1 MGHAKRWYCHIATL
15 LLVFGLIML
24 IPPTASAYERPVLR
38 VGYTNAI
45 NYLSRDEYGFYH
57 GMTYEALENIATYMG
72 VTLEYVPG
80 TPAENLLRLHSGAI
94 DLVTCEEVSQNFL
107 PPTELT
113 APPAGTASIP
123 LGYGIGWL
131 LLSDQRPDLK
141 ADIQASQQSL
151 NSISPLF
158 GLHLLEKYQDQG
170 GAALELTAEE
180 KAYLKAHPVIR
191 AMASPGQPPYTFFTE
206 DGTHQGVIADIMNI
220 IASDLGT
227 TIEISPETDQS
238 SMMAHLTRGEIDLVT
253 DFYSDYNWARQHN
266 ADLTIPYLTLN
277 YVAVLRKDQSL
288 PEKPI
293 IACPRSHFYT
303 HDYMEKM
310 YPASQLQYYDTV
322 AECMS
327 AVNNRQ
333 ADMTLVK
340 AITAQ
345 SDIHQ
350 GNYYNLYITGN
361 IVFSHDV
368 AIAVSHQADPML
380 IHILNKEIA
389 HLSQQ
394 QISSIINRQIYAVQS
409 KDTLQSLIYRNP
421 IGSLVLISSLLL
433 GIILTLLLVMQLRR
447 KHSEE
452 LYREAHYLKEVNMYN
467 TRWFTQNL
475 PSTLAKYEEQQK
487 QGKLFLMVMSPQRIA
502 FMHELYSRQAF
513 NKALQELVARIRRN
527 NPWLLMDA
535 ISGDFFKLIV
545 LCRLPEGFTMEQA
558 AQKIAHEAG
567 TCVINDM
574 LTTVRYHIGL
584 YAIPASGQLVPERL
598 IDCVMLAHME
608 SVASH
613 ETTTYNE
620 SLHDELLKQKQL
632 ENLMDKALQ
641 NGEFQVYLQPKYDL
655 QTYEVLGAE
664 ALVRWQSPELGFLA
678 PAAFM
683 DLFEHNGFAIP
694 LDYYMLETICRYQ
707 QERIAKGATVL
718 PISVNQSGLH
728 FTEENYLK
736 RMQAIADTYQLPQGC
751 LELEITETAFID
763 YQSHD
768 TRDDAGTIINRLSQL
783 GFILSMDDFCTGYSS
798 IAMLQNL
805 PMDVMK
811 IDRQMLLTAEK
822 SPRARTI
829 LHHIVKLGQ
838 SLHMKV
844 LTEGIETKQQEELLL
859 SLGCRL
865 GQGFLFAEPMPLEE
879 FDDFLARHTQKS

>member
-1 MGHAKRWYCHIATL
+1 MGHAKRWYCHITTL
-15 LLVFGLIML
+15 LLVLSLITF
-24 IPPTASAYERPVLR
+24 ISPTASAYERPVLR
-38 VGYTNAI
+38 VGFSHAI
-45 NYLSRDEYGFYH
+45 NYLSRDEKGFYH
-57 GMTYEALENIATYMG
+57 GMTYEALESIATYMN

-80 TPAENLLRLHSGAI
+80 TQAENLQRLHQGTI
-94 DLVTCEEVSQNFL
+94 DLIACEEVSQNLL
-107 PPTELT
+107 PPPALT
-113 APPAGTASIP
+113 TPPAGTVSIP

-131 LLSDQRPDLK
+131 LLSDQRPELAENILTNQK
-141 ADIQASQQSL
+141 AL
-151 NSISPLF
+151 NSIDPLF
-158 GLHLLEKYQDQG
+158 GLHLLEKYRETG
-170 GAALELTAEE
+170 GASLELTAEE
-180 KAYLKAHPVIR
+180 KAYLQTHPVIH
-191 AMASPGQPPYTFFTE
+191 AMASPGQPPYTFF
-206 DGTHQGVIADIMNI
+206 DQAGTHQGVIAEIMNI
-220 IASDLGT
+220 IAADLGI
-227 TIEISPETDQS
+227 TIEIGAETDQAQ
-238 SMMAHLTRGEIDLVT
+238 MMEHLTRGEIDFVT
-253 DFYSDYNWARQHN
+253 DFYSDYNWAHQHN
-266 ADLTIPYLTLN
+266 ANLTIPYLTLN
-277 YVAVLRKDQSL
+277 YVAVLRKDQPL
-288 PEKPI
+288 PEKPVV
-293 IACPRSHFYT
+293 ACPHDHFYT
-303 HDYMEKM
+303 HDYIEKM
-310 YPASQLQYYDTV
+310 YPASQLRYYNNV
-322 AECMS
+322 AECMA
-327 AVNNRQ
+327 AVNNRE

-345 SDIHQ
+345 SDIYQ

-361 IVFSHDV
+361 VVFSHDV
-368 AIAVSHQADPML
+368 AIAVSEQADPML
-380 IHILNKEIA
+380 LHILNKEIA

-394 QISSIINRQIYAVQS
+394 QISSIINRQIYAIQG
-409 KDTLQSLIYRNP
+409 KDTFQSLIYRNP
-421 IGSLVLISSLLL
+421 IGSLFFISSLLL
-433 GIILTLLLVMQLRR
+433 AIILTLLLIMHLRH

-452 LYREAHYLKEVNMYN
+452 LYREAHYIKEIQMYN
-467 TRWFTQNL
+467 IRWFTQKL
-475 PSTLAKYEEQQK
+475 PENLAKYDVQRK
-487 QGKLFLMVMSPQRIA
+487 QGQLFLMVLSAQRIA
-502 FMHELYSRQAF
+502 FMHELYSRKTF
-513 NKALQELVARIRRN
+513 NTALHELIVRIRQD
-527 NPWLLMDA
+527 NPWLLIDA
-535 ISGDFFKLIV
+535 ISGDLFNLII
-545 LCRLPEGFTMEQA
+545 LCQLPPGLTMEQA
-558 AQKIAHEAG
+558 AQKIAAEAS
-567 TCVINDM
+567 TCIINDM
-574 LTTVRYHIGL
+574 PTTVHYHIGL
-584 YAIPASGQLVPERL
+584 YAIPPAGSLNPERL

-678 PAAFM
+678 PTAFM

-768 TRDDAGTIINRLSQL
+768 TRDDAETIINRLSQL

>member
-1 MGHAKRWYCHIATL
+1 MGRVQRWYRHLATV
-15 LLVFGLIML
+15 LLVFGLITL

-38 VGYTNAI
+38 VGYTNTI

-57 GMTYEALENIATYMG
+57 GMTYETLENIATYMG

-94 DLVTCEEVSQNFL
+94 DLVTCEEVSQNLL

-141 ADIQASQQSL
+141 ANIQASQQSL

-180 KAYLKAHPVIR
+180 KAYLKAHPIIR

-220 IASDLGT
+220 IASDLGI

-253 DFYSDYNWARQHN
+253 DIYSDYNWARQHN

-333 ADMTLVK
+333 ADMTFVK

-345 SDIHQ
+345 SDIYQ

-361 IVFSHDV
+361 VVFSHEV
-368 AIAVSHQADPML
+368 AIAVSNLANPML
-380 IHILNKEIA
+380 IRILNKEIA

-467 TRWFTQNL
+467 TRWFIQNL
-475 PSTLAKYEEQQK
+475 PKNLAAYDALRR
-487 QGKLFLMVMSPQRIA
+487 QGKLFLMVMSAQRIA

-513 NKALQELVARIRRN
+513 NKALQELGARIRRN

-558 AQKIAHEAG
+558 AQKIANEAG
-567 TCVINDM
+567 TYVINDM
-574 LTTVRYHIGL
+574 LTTVHYHIGL
-584 YAIPASGQLVPERL
+584 CAIPKAGESTPEHL
-598 IDCVMLAHME
+598 FDCVMLAHME

-613 ETTTYNE
+613 KTTTYNE
-620 SLHDELLKQKQL
+620 ALRHELLKQKKM
-632 ENLMDKALQ
+632 ENLMAKALQ

-655 QTYEVLGAE
+655 QTQEALAAE
-664 ALVRWQSPELGFLA
+664 ALVRWQSPELGFLT
-678 PAAFM
+678 PGDFM
-683 DLFEHNGFAIP
+683 DLFEHNGFAIQ
-694 LDYYMLETICRYQ
+694 LDYYMLKSICQYQ
-707 QERIAKGATVL
+707 KTRLENGQPVI

-728 FTEENYLK
+728 FSEENYLQ
-736 RMQAIADTYQLPQGC
+736 RMQAIADDYQLPPGC
-751 LELEITETAFID
+751 LELEITETALID
-763 YQSHD
+763 YQTHGA
-768 TRDDAGTIINRLSQL
+768 RDDASTIVNQL
-783 GFILSMDDFCTGYSS
+783 HQMGFCLSMDDFCTGYSS

-811 IDRQMLLTAEK
+811 IDRQMLLNAEE

-829 LHHIVKLGQ
+829 LHHIIELGK
-838 SLHMKV
+838 SLDMKV

-859 SLGCRL
+859 SLGCRF
-865 GQGFLFAEPMPLEE
+865 GQGFLFAEPMPLEK
-879 FDDFLARHTQKS
+879 FAGFLEQHAKKS

>member
-1 MGHAKRWYCHIATL
+1 MGRAQRWYCQIATL

-24 IPPTASAYERPVLR
+24 TPPTTFAYERPVLR

-45 NYLSRDEYGFYH
+45 NYLSRDDNGFYH

-72 VTLEYVPG
+72 VTLEYIPG
-80 TPAENLLRLHSGAI
+80 TPAENLLRLHNGEI
-94 DLVTCEEVSQNFL
+94 DLAACEEISHNLL

-113 APPAGTASIP
+113 TPPAGTVSIP

-131 LLSDQRPDLK
+131 LLSDQRAELK
-141 ADIQASQQSL
+141 TRIEASQNTL
-151 NSISPLF
+151 NSINPLF

-170 GAALELTAEE
+170 GAALELTAQE
-180 KAYLKAHPVIR
+180 KAYLQAHPIIH
-191 AMASPGQPPYTFFTE
+191 AMASPGQPPYTFF
-206 DGTHQGVIADIMNI
+206 DKNGTHQGVIADIMNI
-220 IASDLGT
+220 IATDLGI
-227 TIEISPETDQS
+227 TIEISPETDQT
-238 SMMAHLTRGEIDLVT
+238 SMMNHLTKGEIDLVT

-277 YVAVLRKDQSL
+277 YVAVLRKDQNL

-293 IACPRSHFYT
+293 IACPRNHFYT
-303 HDYMEKM
+303 HDYIEKM
-310 YPASQLQYYDTV
+310 YPASQLRYYDTV
-322 AECMS
+322 AECMA

-333 ADMTLVK
+333 ADMTMVK

-345 SDIHQ
+345 SDIYQ

-368 AIAVSHQADPML
+368 AIAVSNLADPML
-380 IHILNKEIA
+380 IRILNKEIA

-394 QISSIINRQIYAVQS
+394 QISSIINHQIYAVQS
-409 KDTLQSLIYRNP
+409 KDTIQSLIYRNP
-421 IGSLVLISSLLL
+421 MGSLVLISSLLL
-433 GIILTLLLVMQLRR
+433 GIILTLLLIMQLRR

-452 LYREAHYLKEVNMYN
+452 LYREAHYQKEVNMYN
-467 TRWFTQNL
+467 TRWFAQNL
-475 PSTLAKYEEQQK
+475 PDNLAKYEGLRK
-487 QGKLFLMVMSPQRIA
+487 QGQLFLMVMSAQRIA
-502 FMHELYSRQAF
+502 FMHELYSRQSF
-513 NKALQELVARIRRN
+513 NNALQELVARIRRD
-527 NPWLLMDA
+527 NPWLLVDA

-545 LCRLPEGFTMEQA
+545 LCRLPEGLTMEQA
-558 AQKIAHEAG
+558 AQKVATEAS

-574 LTTVRYHIGL
+574 LTTVHYHTGL
-584 YAIPASGQLVPERL
+584 YAIPSTGQLDPERL

-620 SLHDELLKQKQL
+620 SLHNELLKQKRM
-632 ENLMDKALQ
+632 ENLMDKALK
-641 NGEFQVYLQPKYDL
+641 NSEFQVYLQPKYDL
-655 QTYEVLGAE
+655 QTHEVLAAE

-678 PAAFM
+678 PANFI
-683 DLFEHNGFAIP
+683 DLFEHNGFAIQ
-694 LDYYMLETICRYQ
+694 LDYYILEAICRYQ
-707 QERIAKGATVL
+707 QERIANGAPVI
-718 PISVNQSGLH
+718 PISVNQTGLH

-736 RMQAIADTYQLPQGC
+736 RMKAIVDTYQLPHGC

-768 TRDDAGTIINRLSQL
+768 TRDDASTIVNRLSQL

-811 IDRQMLLTAEK
+811 IDRQMLLAAEE
-822 SPRARTI
+822 SSRARTV
-829 LHHIVKLGQ
+829 LHHVIELGK
-838 SLHMKV
+838 SLDMKV
-844 LTEGIETKQQEELLL
+844 LTEGIETKGQEELLL
-859 SLGCRL
+859 SLGCRI
-865 GQGFLFAEPMPLEE
+865 GQGFLFAEPMPLTE
-879 FDDFLARHTQKS
+879 FDDFLARHAKKS